1 MHYGLSIDMLFKHI
15 RTVSLNK
22 NHLFF
27 RLSKSNYYA
36 VTSLKRAFP
45 SVSRLV
51 ECRHEF
57 VPG

>member
-1 MHYGLSIDMLFKHI
+1 MQYGLSIDMLFKQM
-15 RTVSLNK
+15 RTVSLDK
-22 NHLFF
+22 NQSFF
-27 RLSKSNYYA
+27 RLSKNNYYA